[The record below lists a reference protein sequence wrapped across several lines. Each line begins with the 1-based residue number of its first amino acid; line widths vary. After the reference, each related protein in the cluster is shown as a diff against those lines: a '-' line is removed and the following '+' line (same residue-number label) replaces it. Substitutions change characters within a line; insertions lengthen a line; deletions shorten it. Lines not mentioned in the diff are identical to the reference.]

1 MGEVMARKKK
11 NEEELELELEPTEID
26 EEIDEDADDES
37 EDISEEESEEEMVL
51 AEEPKAR
58 KPRARRAKKAK
69 EPKLEAREVAF
80 AAAPVAAAA
89 KEAAPAKEA
98 TPAKDT
104 APATEVA
111 KQDPALDQ
119 IAVLIKQW
127 ETSNAALAAQM
138 EKLNQKI
145 PSPTLKAAMSWAPLA
160 RVAVGASAISVVL
173 AALSLVFSTSV
184 RQQLLQ
190 ASNAADQ
197 NPAAINR
204 KAEVAVPSARPHYSQ
219 EDLALA
225 QIAAKARAEQ
235 AELAYVNSKR
245 QVKAALPSAKKKKK

>member
-1 MGEVMARKKK
+1 MARKKK

-26 EEIDEDADDES
+26 EEIDEETS
-37 EDISEEESEEEMVL
+37 EDDSEEISEDESEEEMVL

-69 EPKLEAREVAF
+69 EPKLDSREVTIE
-80 AAAPVAAAA
+80 AAPVATT
-89 KEAAPAKEA
+89 AAPAKEV
-98 TPAKDT
+98 TPVVE
-104 APATEVA
+104 APKA
-111 KQDPALDQ
+111 DPALDQ

-145 PSPTLKAAMSWAPLA
+145 PSPTVKAAMSWAPLA
-160 RVAVGASAISVVL
+160 RVAVGASAISMVL

-197 NPAAINR
+197 NPAAITR
-204 KAEVAVPSARPHYSQ
+204 KAKTPLEGRRVCDDRSCNLGSSFRFATS
-219 EDLALA
+219 
-225 QIAAKARAEQ
+225 
-235 AELAYVNSKR
+235 
-245 QVKAALPSAKKKKK
+245 

>member
-1 MGEVMARKKK
+1 MARKKK
-11 NEEELELELEPTEID
+11 NDEELELELEPTEID
-26 EEIDEDADDES
+26 EEIDEEETEDES
-37 EDISEEESEEEMVL
+37 EEISEEESEEEMVL
-51 AEEPKAR
+51 AAEPKAR
-58 KPRARRAKKAK
+58 KPRARRAKKPK
-69 EPKLEAREVAF
+69 EPKLETREVALE
-80 AAAPVAAAA
+80 AAPVAV
-89 KEAAPAKEA
+89 AAPL
-98 TPAKDT
+98 KDT
-104 APATEVA
+104 APVA
-111 KQDPALDQ
+111 EAPKADPALDQ

-145 PSPTLKAAMSWAPLA
+145 PSPTVKAAMSWAPLA

-190 ASNAADQ
+190 ASSAADQ
-197 NPAAINR
+197 NPAAITR
-204 KAEVAVPSARPHYSQ
+204 KAEVPAPVSRQHISQ

-245 QVKAALPSAKKKKK
+245 HVKAALPSAKKKKK

>member
-11 NEEELELELEPTEID
+11 NDEELELELEPTEID
-26 EEIDEDADDES
+26 EEMDEDTDDES
-37 EDISEEESEEEMVL
+37 LDISEEESEEEMVL
-51 AEEPKAR
+51 AEEPTKAR

-69 EPKLEAREVAF
+69 EPQLESREVA
-80 AAAPVAAAA
+80 V
-89 KEAAPAKEA
+89 EAESAPAKEA
-98 TPAKDT
+98 AAAKDA
-104 APATEVA
+104 APVTEVA

-119 IAVLIKQW
+119 IALLIKQW

-145 PSPTLKAAMSWAPLA
+145 PSPTVKAAMSWAPLA

-190 ASNAADQ
+190 ASSAADQ
-197 NPAAINR
+197 NPAVMAR
-204 KAEVAVPSARPHYSQ
+204 KAETPVPAPRQHYSQ

>member
-1 MGEVMARKKK
+1 MARKKK

-26 EEIDEDADDES
+26 EEMDEEVDE
-37 EDISEEESEEEMVL
+37 EISEEESEVEMVL

-80 AAAPVAAAA
+80 EAEPV
-89 KEAAPAKEA
+89 AAPAKEA
-98 TPAKDT
+98 VPAKDVT
-104 APATEVA
+104 PIAPIADA
-111 KQDPALDQ
+111 PKADPALDQ

-145 PSPTLKAAMSWAPLA
+145 PSPTVKAAMSWAPLA
-160 RVAVGASAISVVL
+160 RVAVGASGISVVL

-190 ASNAADQ
+190 ASNTADQ
-197 NPAAINR
+197 NPAAITR
-204 KAEVAVPSARPHYSQ
+204 KAEVPVPAARQHYSQ

>member
-1 MGEVMARKKK
+1 MARKKK
-11 NEEELELELEPTEID
+11 NDEELELELEPTEID
-26 EEIDEDADDES
+26 EEIDEEESEDES
-37 EDISEEESEEEMVL
+37 EEISEEESEEEMVL
-51 AEEPKAR
+51 APEPKAR
-58 KPRARRAKKAK
+58 KPRARRAKKPK
-69 EPKLEAREVAF
+69 EPKLETREVAPEAAPVAV
-80 AAAPVAAAA
+80 AAAPV
-89 KEAAPAKEA
+89 KDAAPIA
-98 TPAKDT
+98 D
-104 APATEVA
+104 APKA
-111 KQDPALDQ
+111 DPALDQ

-145 PSPTLKAAMSWAPLA
+145 PSPTVKAAMSWAPLA

-190 ASNAADQ
+190 ASNVADQ
-197 NPAAINR
+197 NPAAITR
-204 KAEVAVPSARPHYSQ
+204 KAEVPAPASRQHISQ

-235 AELAYVNSKR
+235 AELAYVHSKR
-245 QVKAALPSAKKKKK
+245 HVKAALPSAKKKKK

>member
-11 NEEELELELEPTEID
+11 NDEELELELEPTEID
-26 EEIDEDADDES
+26 EEMDEEADDES
-37 EDISEEESEEEMVL
+37 EEISEEESEEEMVL

-69 EPKLEAREVAF
+69 EPKVEAREVAF
-80 AAAPVAAAA
+80 
-89 KEAAPAKEA
+89 EAAPAKET
-98 TPAKDT
+98 TPVKEA
-104 APATEVA
+104 APAPEVA

-145 PSPTLKAAMSWAPLA
+145 PSPTVKAAMSWAPLA

-197 NPAAINR
+197 NPATITR
-204 KAEVAVPSARPHYSQ
+204 KAEVPVPAGRQHYSQ